1 MKSRIL
7 ALVGLLFT
15 ASYAHAA
22 CNQPDL
28 KGTWITTQAAV
39 RAEEPHSG
47 QCKLVVDKTGNILE
61 GSYCSFYPMAP
72 IELATT
78 GLIKV
83 AKDCSALIKLSLG
96 DWEGSVQVSKNKQ
109 VWAGRFKAQ
118 GDTVYGTTTAIK
130 Q

>member
-22 CNQPDL
+22 CKQADL
-28 KGTWITTQAAV
+28 KGTWITSQAAV
-39 RAEEPHSG
+39 LAEEPHAG
-47 QCKLVVDKTGNILE
+47 QCTLEVDKTGNVLE
-61 GSYCSFYPMAP
+61 GSYCSFYPVHESP
-72 IELATT
+72 LPTT
-78 GLIKV
+78 GVIEV

>member
-22 CNQPDL
+22 CKTAEL

-39 RAEEPHSG
+39 KADEPHSG
-47 QCKLVVDKTGNILE
+47 QCKLMVDKSGNVLE
-61 GSYCSFYPMAP
+61 GSNCSFYPGPTALP
-72 IELATT
+72 TT
-78 GLIKV
+78 GLIQV
-83 AKDCSALIKLSLG
+83 DKDCSALIKLSLG

-118 GDTVYGTTTAIK
+118 GATVYGTTTAIK